1 MKTKAF
7 DNFPDEY
14 DIWFDKESLIYKLEL
29 KVIKEMVPE
38 KGEGIEIGSGTGR
51 FSIPLGIRIGVEP
64 SLPMGN
70 IAVQKGLDV
79 IGGIAESLPLRSES
93 FDFVLFNTVICFF
106 DSPEMA
112 FLESYRILRPGGLVL
127 VGFIDRESYLGNIYN
142 EEKEESKF
150 FKDADFYS
158 IPEISRILTKSG
170 YGSLEYA
177 QTLIFDRKSN
187 TLSEKISSGY
197 GEGSYV
203 VIKGYK
209 KIL

>member
-14 DIWFDKESLIYKLEL
+14 DIWFDKEGLIYKLEL

-38 KGEGIEIGSGTGR
+38 KGKGIEIGSGTGR

-70 IAVQKGLDV
+70 IAAQKGLDV
-79 IGGIAESLPLRSES
+79 IGGIAESLPLKSES

-127 VGFIDRESYLGNIYN
+127 IGFIDRESYLGNIYN

-158 IPEISRILTKSG
+158 ISEISRILTESG

-177 QTLIFDRKSN
+177 QTLIFDIKSN
-187 TLSEKISSGY
+187 ILSEKISSGY
-197 GEGSYV
+197 GKGSYV

-209 KIL
+209 KIV